1 MEKNRVRALISL
13 LDDPNEEIFTTVE
26 CELLKEDVEIVSELE
41 TVWENTVDAAYQKRI
56 ENLIHALQFRDLK
69 SRLRDWHRSNHE
81 DLLQGAY
88 LVAKYQY
95 PELKLESIESKIHE
109 VQTEIWLE
117 LNNSLTALE
126 KVRVMNH
133 FLFNVHGFTR
143 NNSNF
148 ISAKNSFINDV
159 LETRQGNPVSLSVI
173 YSVIALRLGIPVY
186 GVNLPKNFI
195 LAYLDDTGELS
206 SATKEHE
213 PPVLF
218 YINPVN
224 KGAVLGRGEI
234 DLFLQQQKIEPAD
247 SYFLPCNNRQ
257 IVIRMLNNI
266 LYSYENSS
274 LNGKVNEIKELL
286 SIFNDDAKV

>member
-41 TVWENTVDAAYQKRI
+41 TVWENTIDAAYQKRI

-69 SRLRDWHRSNHE
+69 SRLRDWHRTNHE

-95 PELKLESIESKIHE
+95 PELKFESIESKIHE

-274 LNGKVNEIKELL
+274 LNGKVDEIKELL